1 MTTQALQPLFGIP
14 ASLAPSTTFAPFA
27 ALAPFA
33 QAAQAAIAAGREWS
47 AQQSSS
53 GLNALHTQLDLVQG
67 GAAAASVRQL
77 FALQAQ
83 FFDGLA
89 AQQKEVLKQVGA
101 RAETYASDLRQ
112 TVSSDEVGL
121 VTVGFFKDL
130 GQVLQNSAEQAAS
143 LLNST
148 SAAAT
153 VLSDRALAEAA
164 KGQ

>member
-1 MTTQALQPLFGIP
+1 MTTQALPTLFGQP
-14 ASLAPSTTFAPFA
+14 APLAGFTAFSPF
-27 ALAPFA
+27 APFA
-33 QAAQAAIAAGREWS
+33 QAAQAALAAGRQWS
-47 AQQSSS
+47 AQQSSA

-67 GAAAASVRQL
+67 GPAAASVRQL
-77 FALQAQ
+77 FELQAQ

-89 AQQKEVLKQVGA
+89 AQQKDVLKQIGS

-112 TVSSDEVGL
+112 TASTDEVGL

-130 GQVLQNSAEQAAS
+130 GQVLQGSAEQAAT

-153 VLSDRALAEAA
+153 VLTDRALADTA